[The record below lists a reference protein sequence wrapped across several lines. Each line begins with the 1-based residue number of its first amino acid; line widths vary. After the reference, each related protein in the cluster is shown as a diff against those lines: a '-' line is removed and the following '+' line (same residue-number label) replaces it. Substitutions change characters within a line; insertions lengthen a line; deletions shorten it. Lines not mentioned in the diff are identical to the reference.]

1 MGDSRNRS
9 FENRSV
15 DVKTEELVQAVIE
28 SEEYKE
34 YLECLAKIKEQP
46 ELYERAC
53 DYRRRNFELQNM
65 DVNDNMFDEV
75 MRFQMENAGV
85 RKNALLNEFLKAELS
100 VCRMLQDITRA
111 ISDKVELDT
120 DFLR

>member
-1 MGDSRNRS
+1 MGDSRNKN
-9 FENRSV
+9 FENRLV
-15 DVKTEELVQAVIE
+15 DVKTEELVQAVLE

-34 YLECLAKIKEQP
+34 YLEYLAKIKEQP
-46 ELYERAC
+46 ELYERVC

-75 MRFQMENAGV
+75 MRFQMENSAV
-85 RKNALLNEFLKAELS
+85 RKNELINDFLKAELS

-111 ISDKVELDT
+111 ISDKVELDI
-120 DFLR
+120 DFL